1 MSYLIAMYVRYH
13 GNNLELFGVKIGAT
27 DAELNNSGMKRP
39 EEIDTNL
46 VDKSLVDAAIKEEAL
61 KARTNEYERM
71 MQDAI
76 YKSQA
81 DTYKLQQ
88 KGLINNTIFE
98 DTPDFVADDYMDDS
112 SFNSVFG
119 SFTSLNG
126 NGSQNNN
133 NQSPMG
139 AFDFNPWNN

>member
-27 DAELNNSGMKRP
+27 DEELNNSGLKRP

-46 VDKSLVDAAIKEEAL
+46 VDKSLVDAAIREEKL
-61 KARTNEYERM
+61 LSKQNEYEKM

-76 YKSQA
+76 YKSQSE
-81 DTYKLQQ
+81 TYKLQK
-88 KGLINNTIFE
+88 KGLVHNTIFE

-119 SFTSLNG
+119 SFSTMNG
-126 NGSQNNN
+126 QVNTENNN
-133 NQSPMG
+133 PNS
-139 AFDFNPWNN
+139 AFDFNPWG